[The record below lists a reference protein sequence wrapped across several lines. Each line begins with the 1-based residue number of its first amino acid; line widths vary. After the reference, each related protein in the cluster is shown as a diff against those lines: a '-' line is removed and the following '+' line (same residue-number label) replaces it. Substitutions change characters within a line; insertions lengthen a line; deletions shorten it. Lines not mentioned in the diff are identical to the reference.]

1 MPNLCLQRIEKRDR
15 PSESEDKLTS
25 ISRPKK
31 SKGDLKRYEFMIN
44 RYYEVS

>member
-1 MPNLCLQRIEKRDR
+1 MCLQRMEKRNR

-31 SKGDLKRYEFMIN
+31 SKGDLKRYEFMVN
-44 RYYEVS
+44 KYYLNT